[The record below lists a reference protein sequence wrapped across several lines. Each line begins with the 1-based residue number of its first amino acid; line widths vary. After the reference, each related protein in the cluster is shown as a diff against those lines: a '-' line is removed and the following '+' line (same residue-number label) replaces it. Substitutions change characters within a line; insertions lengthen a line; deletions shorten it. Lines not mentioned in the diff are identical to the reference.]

1 MVLGIKGYLLATVI
15 QSIMILKLVIP
26 YFQNEFFV
34 SLLSKKN
41 WKNIYTNCNPLSLH
55 P

>member
-26 YFQNEFFV
+26 LPISKMSFLFL
-34 SLLSKKN
+34 SLLSKK
-41 WKNIYTNCNPLSLH
+41 IGRIFTQTAIS
-55 P
+55 